1 MNKTETQN
9 KMLDSNIAR
18 WVIEIVGGEGDPPEY
33 GFQFFTAGL
42 DIYLN
47 TIDEEYLRSFIRD
60 GGSAFKM
67 VIGIYGGGKTHFL
80 YCIREKAWNYNYI
93 TSYIGLSPEQTPFH
107 KLEQVYKA
115 IVAKLAYPQKP
126 EELLTG
132 YDGGIEA
139 VIKKWYGD
147 KYQELFER
155 LSGDAVLRELHT
167 YASSLGP
174 YESTSFRN
182 AVKEAFIAL
191 SEKRDEDFT
200 LIMQWL
206 KGENPP
212 KNMLKDFKIFEKIDK
227 STAFKMIR
235 SLVQWIREIG
245 YSGLIVLIDE
255 LEQTSSMSSKQKS
268 LLLNN
273 LRELIDECG
282 HTNFKN
288 TMWFYAVPD
297 ENFLEGRSQIYE
309 ALRQRVSTIFDTEIN
324 PTGVKIYLENIPIEP
339 VELLQEIGKKLA
351 RIYEI
356 AYSVKFDANA
366 LKETIK
372 NIAEAAYE
380 RKLEI
385 GYKRL
390 FVQNIIKAFHKLRKT
405 GKAVTPEDIG
415 M

>member
-1 MNKTETQN
+1 MTENETQN
-9 KMLDSNIAR
+9 QMLDSNTAR
-18 WVIEIVGGEGDPPEY
+18 KIIEIVGGQGNPPEY
-33 GFQFFTAGL
+33 GFQYFTAGL

-47 TIDEEYLRSFIRD
+47 TIDEEYLRSFVRD

-67 VIGIYGGGKTHFL
+67 VIGAYGGGKTHFL
-80 YCIREKAWNYNYI
+80 YCIREIAWKYDYI
-93 TSYIGLSPEQTPFH
+93 TSYITLSPEQTPFH
-107 KLEQVYKA
+107 KLEQVYRA
-115 IVAKLAYPQKP
+115 IVANLVYPQTC
-126 EELLTG
+126 EELLSG
-132 YDGGIEA
+132 YDRGIEA
-139 VIKKWYGD
+139 VIKKWYNE
-147 KYQELFER
+147 KYQELSAK
-155 LSGDAVLRELHT
+155 LTGDAVSRELNT

-174 YESTSFRN
+174 YESISFRN

-191 SEKRDEDFT
+191 SERREEDFT

-212 KNMLKDFKIFEKIDK
+212 KNMLKGFKIFEKIDK

-245 YSGLIVLIDE
+245 YSGLIVLMDE
-255 LEQTSSMSSKQKS
+255 AEQTPSMSSKQKS

-273 LRELIDECG
+273 LRELMDECG
-282 HTNFKN
+282 HANFKN

-309 ALRQRVSTIFDTEIN
+309 ALRQRVYTIFDTEIN
-324 PTGVKIYLENIPIEP
+324 PNGVKIYLENIPIEP

-351 RIYEI
+351 EIYEI

-366 LKETIK
+366 LKETIR

-380 RKLEI
+380 RRLEI

-390 FVQNIIKAFHKLRKT
+390 FVQNIIKAFHKLRRT
-405 GKAVTPEDIG
+405 GEVVTPEDIG

>member
-1 MNKTETQN
+1 MTENETQN
-9 KMLDSNIAR
+9 QMLDSNTAR
-18 WVIEIVGGEGDPPEY
+18 KIIEIVGGQGNPPEY
-33 GFQFFTAGL
+33 GFQYFTAGL

-47 TIDEEYLRSFIRD
+47 TIDEEYLRSFVRD

-67 VIGIYGGGKTHFL
+67 VIGAYGGGKTHFL
-80 YCIREKAWNYNYI
+80 YCIREIAWKYDYI
-93 TSYIGLSPEQTPFH
+93 TSYITLSPEQTPFH
-107 KLEQVYKA
+107 KLEQVYRA
-115 IVAKLAYPQKP
+115 IVANLVYRQTP
-126 EELLTG
+126 EELLSG
-132 YDGGIEA
+132 YDRGIEA
-139 VIKKWYGD
+139 VIKKWYNE
-147 KYQELFER
+147 KYQELSAK
-155 LSGDAVLRELHT
+155 LTGDAVSRELNT

-174 YESTSFRN
+174 YESISFRN
-182 AVKEAFIAL
+182 AVKEAFIAI
-191 SEKRDEDFT
+191 SERREEDFT

-212 KNMLKDFKIFEKIDK
+212 KNMLKGFKIFEKIDK

-235 SLVQWIREIG
+235 SLVQWIQEIG
-245 YSGLIVLIDE
+245 YSGLIVLMDE
-255 LEQTSSMSSKQKS
+255 AEQTPSMSSKQKS

-273 LRELIDECG
+273 LRELMDECG
-282 HTNFKN
+282 HANFKN

-309 ALRQRVSTIFDTEIN
+309 ALRQRVYTIFDTEIN
-324 PTGVKIYLENIPIEP
+324 PNGVKIYLENIPIEP

-351 RIYEI
+351 EIYEI

-390 FVQNIIKAFHKLRKT
+390 FVQNIIKAFHKLRRT
-405 GKAVTPEDIG
+405 GEVVTPEDIG